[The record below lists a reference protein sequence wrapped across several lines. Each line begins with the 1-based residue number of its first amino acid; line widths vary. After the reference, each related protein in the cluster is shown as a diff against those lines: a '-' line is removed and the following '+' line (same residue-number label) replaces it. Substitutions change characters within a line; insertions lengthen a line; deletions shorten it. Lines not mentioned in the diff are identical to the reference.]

1 MLHDNVKNSIKVFLF
16 VVLTFGWEGCSSSEE
31 SAVAEAD
38 RLRGL
43 AMLFWML
50 EQRLGD
56 GEVPLEN

>member
-1 MLHDNVKNSIKVFLF
+1 MLKNCYKVFVF
-16 VVLTFGWEGCSSSEE
+16 VVLTFGWEGCSSSDV

-38 RLRGL
+38 RLSGL